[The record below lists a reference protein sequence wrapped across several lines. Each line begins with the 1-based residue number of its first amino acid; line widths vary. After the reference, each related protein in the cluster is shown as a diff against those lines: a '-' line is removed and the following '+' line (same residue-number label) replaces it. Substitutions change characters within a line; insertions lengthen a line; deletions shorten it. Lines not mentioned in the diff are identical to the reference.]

1 MTIWL
6 LESDVFGPGPHPLTA
21 AVRRAGQRV
30 IEWRDDW
37 WSTPDALPPA
47 SDEPL
52 IFHGSLGNAAR
63 IAALGRWSPGAYCA
77 VESLRC
83 SAWYTHARAWLANAT
98 FVFST
103 VHALIEDP
111 SGVAGVLAGTSGR
124 VFVRPDSPLKPFS
137 GRVVALDG
145 LTAAQLD
152 HGFYYEDL
160 ELPIVIAPVREDLG
174 REWRFVV
181 VDQVVIASSGYV
193 ADGRRRDASDVP
205 TEVRRVADEIVAGLP
220 APERVYV
227 LDLVE
232 TSAGMRLLELNPFSG
247 ADLYG
252 SDAHAVVAA
261 VSQV

>member
-21 AVRRAGQRV
+21 AVRCAGLRG

-37 WSTPDALPPA
+37 WSNPTELPPA

-52 IFHGSLGNAAR
+52 VFHGSLGNAAR

-77 VESLRC
+77 VESLPC
-83 SAWYTHARAWLANAT
+83 SAWYTHARAWLANASFT
-98 FVFST
+98 FSSVR
-103 VHALIEDP
+103 ALVEDP
-111 SGVAGVLAGTSGR
+111 VGVAGALGGTSGH

-160 ELPIVIAPVREDLG
+160 ELPIVIAPVRADLG

-181 VDQVVIASSGYV
+181 VDGAVIARSGYI
-193 ADGRRRDASDVP
+193 ADGRQRSGSDVP
-205 TEVRRVADEIVAGLP
+205 DDARRLADEIVGSLP

-232 TSAGMRLLELNPFSG
+232 TSAGVRLLELNPFSG

-252 SDAHAVVAA
+252 CDADAVVAA
-261 VSQV
+261 V

>member
-37 WSTPDALPPA
+37 WSNPDELPPA

-63 IAALGRWSPGAYCA
+63 IAALGRWSPGAHCA

-83 SAWYTHARAWLANAT
+83 SVWYAHARAWLANST
-98 FVFST
+98 FVFSS
-103 VHALIEDP
+103 VRALVDDP
-111 SGVAGVLAGTSGR
+111 VGVAGALAGASGR
-124 VFVRPDSPLKPFS
+124 VFVRPDGPLKPFS

-181 VDQVVIASSGYV
+181 VDRAVIAGSGYV
-193 ADGRRRDASDVP
+193 ADGRRRSGSDVP
-205 TEVRRVADEIVAGLP
+205 VDVRRVADEIVSSLP

-232 TSAGMRLLELNPFSG
+232 TGAGVRLLELNPFSG

-252 SDAHAVVAA
+252 CDADTVIAA
-261 VSQV
+261 V